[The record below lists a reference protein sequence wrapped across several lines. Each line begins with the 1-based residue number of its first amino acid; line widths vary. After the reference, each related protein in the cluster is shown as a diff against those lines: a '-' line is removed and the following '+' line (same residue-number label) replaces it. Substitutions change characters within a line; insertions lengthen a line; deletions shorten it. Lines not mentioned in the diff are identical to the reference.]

1 MSGDLRYKAASYIK
15 FGEKKILVRK
25 KIEKKTLST
34 RELSQNFRSLNYA
47 CQNITRKNKL
57 RNV

>member
-25 KIEKKTLST
+25 KIEKKNTFYKGTQPKLPLTKLCLSKHH
-34 RELSQNFRSLNYA
+34 A
-47 CQNITRKNKL
+47 KK
-57 RNV
+57 

>member
-25 KIEKKTLST
+25 KLKKKHFLQGNSAKTS
-34 RELSQNFRSLNYA
+34 A
-47 CQNITRKNKL
+47 H
-57 RNV
+57 